1 MAVPTQPTYL
11 LAPLRTAMFDG
22 PAAQPQAVPPA
33 TPPAQIPQEWKNYFL
48 ALQQH
53 LQTLTAAVKP
63 ALQVPTPPL
72 ATALAAAQ
80 PAQAQSAS
88 AAASQLGS
96 MTMPWALYFQNL
108 SAALVQVEPIVG
120 FIINT
125 GATGTDVGPIL
136 PAARTGTADTL
147 VVVIKASDASTPLSF
162 TINQNQSLAI
172 TVTVPAGTIPFTL
185 LMFTNF
191 VTTPLAVNQNDLFSI
206 DITSGSSSWMFTAV
220 VGTSGLTS

>member
-1 MAVPTQPTYL
+1 MAVSSQPTYL

-22 PAAQPQAVPPA
+22 PAAQPQAAQPV
-33 TPPAQIPQEWKNYFL
+33 TPAQPIPPEWKAYFL

-72 ATALAAAQ
+72 ATALSAQ
-80 PAQAQSAS
+80 PSQAQSAS
-88 AAASQLGS
+88 PSASQLGS

-108 SAALVQVEPIVG
+108 SAALVEVQPIVG

-191 VTTPLAVNQNDLFSI
+191 VTTPLPVNQNDLFSI